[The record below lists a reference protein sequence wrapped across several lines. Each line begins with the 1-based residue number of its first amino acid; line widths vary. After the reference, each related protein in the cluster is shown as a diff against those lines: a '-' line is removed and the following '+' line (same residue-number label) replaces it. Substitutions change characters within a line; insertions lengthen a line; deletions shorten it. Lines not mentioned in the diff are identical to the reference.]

1 MMEPKH
7 YTCIYVQLAEYVV
20 LLILTA
26 FILGLILLCIPT
38 VPSFQDNM
46 LFVFK

>member
-1 MMEPKH
+1 MMESKH

-20 LLILTA
+20 LLVLIA
-26 FILGLILLCIPT
+26 FILGLILLCILT
-38 VPSFQDNM
+38 VSSFQDNT